1 MGSNKILI
9 FNCYPE
15 QSRKNFDQV
24 TEYTQKLKKL
34 HKESESLTLGKE
46 LDIGVGVLDAKIR
59 EQELRNWLEFI

>member
-1 MGSNKILI
+1 MI

-15 QSRKNFDQV
+15 KSRKNFDQV

-34 HKESESLTLGKE
+34 HKEPESSTFGKE
-46 LDIGVGVLDAKIR
+46 LDIGVGVLDPKIR